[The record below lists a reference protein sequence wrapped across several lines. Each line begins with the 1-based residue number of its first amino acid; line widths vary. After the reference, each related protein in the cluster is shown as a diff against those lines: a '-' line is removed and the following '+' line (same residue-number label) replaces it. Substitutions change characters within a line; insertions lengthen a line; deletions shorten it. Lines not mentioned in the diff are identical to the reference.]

1 MILGALMYKKTFICE
16 FRFLSDTFLDYFLI
30 NFLQIQV
37 VNSFFFP
44 QFWFF
49 SKRDLLLIFF
59 LATITDSIHI
69 KVFCYSKEVQIF
81 EWKLVT
87 VQTPFSSHRLRLH
100 CRS

>member
-44 QFWFF
+44 NFGF
-49 SKRDLLLIFF
+49 SL
-59 LATITDSIHI
+59 S
-69 KVFCYSKEVQIF
+69 
-81 EWKLVT
+81 VT
-87 VQTPFSSHRLRLH
+87 
-100 CRS
+100 CC